1 MKKMDVANG
10 KKMSDEFAKFEET
23 LDRCES
29 WPCDYCFKFIV
40 PVAGLP
46 EMLELFAG
54 FSVTTRESSK
64 GSFVSITATATM
76 RTAAEVVAVYRQAA
90 SIPGVIPL

>member
-1 MKKMDVANG
+1 MKKNDAADG
-10 KKMSDEFAKFEET
+10 EKMSDEYAKFEET
-23 LDRCES
+23 LSSCES

-40 PVAGLP
+40 PAASVP
-46 EMLELFAG
+46 ERMERFVG

-64 GSFVSITATATM
+64 GSFVSVTATATM

-90 SIPGVIPL
+90 TVPGVISL